1 MVLQKHSVAII
12 VSSILSTTYQS
23 DKFGLYLHP

>member
-12 VSSILSTTYQS
+12 VSSVLSTTYQP
-23 DKFGLYLHP
+23 DKFGLCLHS